1 MPQVQRRS
9 DKNDMNGIIDMIPQS
24 TVFANNL
31 EVAVDGSQGTFHY
44 PWTYPHFGSTT
55 KPYIWKTTAGSPTV
69 FANNIP
75 VNRQGDPDS
84 CGHVRVG
91 GSPDVFADG

>member
-1 MPQVQRRS
+1 MPQVQRKS
-9 DKNDMNGIIDMIPQS
+9 DKNNATPPGIIDLIPQA

-31 EVAVDGSQGTFHY
+31 EVAVDGSMGTFHY
-44 PWTYPHFGSTT
+44 PWTYPHKDKVWTTTSGS
-55 KPYIWKTTAGSPTV
+55 GTV

-84 CGHVRVG
+84 CGHVRID

>member
-9 DKNDMNGIIDMIPQS
+9 DKNDMNGVIDMIPQS

-31 EVAVDGSQGTFHY
+31 EVAVDGSQGTPHF
-44 PWTYPHFGSTT
+44 PWTYPHLG
-55 KPYIWKTTAGSPTV
+55 KVWKTTAGSPTV

>member
-1 MPQVQRRS
+1 MPQVQRKS
-9 DKNDMNGIIDMIPQS
+9 DKNNATPPGIIDLIPQA

-31 EVAVDGSQGTFHY
+31 EVAVDGSMGTFHY
-44 PWTYPHFGSTT
+44 PWTYPH
-55 KPYIWKTTAGSPTV
+55 KDKVWKTTSGSGTV

-84 CGHVRVG
+84 CGHVRID